1 MDDFTGS
8 DKLRDAVLMIM
19 YGKQVGGAEL
29 QFIELANF
37 LAEKHA
43 VRLLSLGGDGS
54 VRGANLAAD
63 VDLKIYAY
71 QGKLSAV
78 RTLILAWLENYRYPS
93 GAIVSTSFI
102 GDVLGYLLGLYG
114 EKRTVSLQTVSK
126 CMRHPSISRFVLRRF
141 HALIA
146 GAEDIKKYLLAHLGS
161 RSGIEVVHNWV
172 DFSKRGSLPEPG
184 VVKARLNLQDKLVI
198 GCVGRLHPQ
207 KGQIYLIEAFAQ
219 IAKEIPNS
227 MLMLVGE
234 GAERATLEQ
243 RVDQLGLCDRVAFIG
258 EVTGSGYNDM
268 FAAMDI
274 YVQPSLFEGL
284 PRTLLDAMYYGKAI
298 VASDINGNSEAIVS
312 NRTGILVPSA
322 DAAALVVAIEKLAND
337 DKYREELGAAAA
349 QYVREHFEMRKQLG
363 RIEHILLGPAA
374 L

>member
-1 MDDFTGS
+1 M
-8 DKLRDAVLMIM
+8 RDAVLMIM

-37 LAEKHA
+37 LVEKHA

-54 VRGANLAAD
+54 VRGANLAAEIE
-63 VDLKIYAY
+63 LKVYLHR
-71 QGKLSAV
+71 GPFSAV
-78 RTLILAWLENYRYPS
+78 LALIIAWFENFRYPAR
-93 GAIVSTSFI
+93 AIVSTSFI
-102 GDVLGYLLGLYG
+102 GNVLGYLLGLYG
-114 EKRTVSLQTVSK
+114 TKRIVSLQTVSK
-126 CMRHPSISRFVLRRF
+126 CMRRPAIDRFVLRRF
-141 HALIA
+141 DALIA

-161 RSGIEVVHNWV
+161 RTGIEVVHNWV
-172 DFSKRGSLPEPG
+172 DFSKRGSLPEQN
-184 VVKARLNLQDKLVI
+184 VVKAKLNLQNKLVI

-219 IAKEIPNS
+219 IAEKLPDS

-234 GAERATLEQ
+234 GAERAMLEQ
-243 RVDQLGLCDRVAFIG
+243 RVDQFGLRDRVLFIG

-274 YVQPSLFEGL
+274 YVQPSIFEGL

-312 NRTGILVPSA
+312 GSNGLLVPSTNV
-322 DAAALVVAIEKLAND
+322 AALATAIEALAKD
-337 DKYREELGAAAA
+337 DQYRAKLGAAAIEF
-349 QYVREHFEMRKQLG
+349 VREHFEMRKQLG
-363 RIEHILLGPAA
+363 RIESILRG
-374 L
+374 